1 MIVSLFTLLL
11 QAAPAS
17 APSAMAGGGPAQRD
31 AKPVRVWL
39 GSSGSLLRGD
49 RIRVYVQTGE
59 DGHLVVLHRRT
70 DGHIEVLFPANPA
83 DDPLVRS
90 GTYEIKRAGDRE
102 SFVVEEPDG
111 TGLVLAAL
119 SPASYRFDEFVR
131 AASWDPNALAPSWS
145 GADAEGTLAD
155 IVQRMLGDGYFNYD
169 FVTYTVAPRLYTMQD
184 TAPQSPF
191 YPSCVG
197 CSFVGVQVIIAEPL
211 FGCDAFFAPC
221 VGVRRF
227 AHRDRFTDS
236 GIRSVD
242 LPMNVI
248 ALALGPARTAATARV
263 VPRSPRLVFKPPA
276 GAGPSRPIEPR
287 ARAPV
292 AMRAIPLGP
301 GSEGAVA
308 PRRRAAPSYTAP
320 MPGREARLT
329 LTPTPVREEPAGV
342 ARASVQLI
350 ALPQGSVA
358 PALARPGAAVT
369 TPSGVPVRM
378 AAPFGV
384 RPLARSS
391 VVGGAGATAQLP
403 AAQLP
408 ATQLPATQ
416 LPPAQLHGM
425 ALPGATWRAV
435 GSRGAVVRATGR
447 PR

>member
-1 MIVSLFTLLL
+1 
-11 QAAPAS
+11 
-17 APSAMAGGGPAQRD
+17 MAGPAQRD

-49 RIRVYVQTGE
+49 AVRVYVQTGE

-83 DDPLVRS
+83 DDPLVRP

-131 AASWDPNALAPSWS
+131 AASWDPDALAPSWA
-145 GADAEGTLAD
+145 GADGEGTLAD

-184 TAPQSPF
+184 TAPRYPI

-211 FGCDAFFAPC
+211 FACDAFFAPC

-236 GIRSVD
+236 GIRTVD

-248 ALALGPARTAATARV
+248 ALSLGPARLSATTPI
-263 VPRSPRLVFKPPA
+263 VPRSPRLAFKPPPA
-276 GAGPSRPIEPR
+276 VGPSRPIEPR

-308 PRRRAAPSYTAP
+308 PRRRVAPRYTAP
-320 MPGREARLT
+320 MPAREVRLT

-342 ARASVQLI
+342 ARARVQLI

-358 PALARPGAAVT
+358 PALVRPGAAVT

-384 RPLARSS
+384 QPLARSS
-391 VVGGAGATAQLP
+391 VAGSAGATAQLP
-403 AAQLP
+403 AAQ
-408 ATQLPATQ
+408 
-416 LPPAQLHGM
+416 PPTAQLQGM
-425 ALPGATWRAV
+425 VLPGAAWRAV
-435 GSRGAVVRATGR
+435 GSRNAVVRATGR

>member
-17 APSAMAGGGPAQRD
+17 TPSATAGPAQRD

-49 RIRVYVQTGE
+49 RVRVYVQTTE
-59 DGHLVVLHRRT
+59 DGYVVVLHRRT

-83 DDPLVRS
+83 DDPLVRP

-169 FVTYTVAPRLYTMQD
+169 FVTYTVAPRFYTMQD

-342 ARASVQLI
+342 ARANVQLI

-369 TPSGVPVRM
+369 TPSGVPLRM

-384 RPLARSS
+384 QLLARSS

>member
-17 APSAMAGGGPAQRD
+17 TPSAMAGPAQRD

-39 GSSGSLLRGD
+39 GSGGSLLRGD
-49 RIRVYVQTGE
+49 RVRVYVQTAE

-70 DGHIEVLFPANPA
+70 DGHIDVLFPANPA
-83 DDPLVRS
+83 DDPLVRP

-131 AASWDPNALAPSWS
+131 AASWDPDAVAPFWAAVDGE
-145 GADAEGTLAD
+145 GALAD

-184 TAPQSPF
+184 TAAQYPI

-211 FGCDAFFAPC
+211 FACDPFFAPC
-221 VGVRRF
+221 GAARPRF
-227 AHRDRFTDS
+227 AHRDRFSDS

-248 ALALGPARTAATARV
+248 ALSLGPARLSTTTPV
-263 VPRSPRLVFKPPA
+263 VPRSPRLVFKPPT
-276 GAGPSRPIEPR
+276 GARPSRPIEPR

-301 GSEGAVA
+301 GHGAAVA
-308 PRRRAAPSYTAP
+308 PRMRAVSSRAAP
-320 MPGREARLT
+320 MPAREVRLT

-342 ARASVQLI
+342 TRASVQLI
-350 ALPQGSVA
+350 AVPQGFVA

-369 TPSGVPVRM
+369 TPSRVPVRM
-378 AAPFGV
+378 AAPFGAQ
-384 RPLARSS
+384 PLARSS
-391 VVGGAGATAQLP
+391 VAGSGSATALLPTAQPP
-403 AAQLP
+403 AAQQP
-408 ATQLPATQ
+408 T
-416 LPPAQLHGM
+416 AQLHGM
-425 ALPGATWRAV
+425 VLPGGTWPAA
-435 GSRGAVVRATGR
+435 GSRSATVRATGR

>member
-17 APSAMAGGGPAQRD
+17 TSSAMAGPAQRD

-39 GSSGSLLRGD
+39 GSGGSLLRGD
-49 RIRVYVQTGE
+49 RVRVYVQTTE
-59 DGHLVVLHRRT
+59 DGHVVVLHRRT

-131 AASWDPNALAPSWS
+131 AASWDPDALAPSWA
-145 GADAEGTLAD
+145 GADGEGTLAD

-184 TAPQSPF
+184 TAPQYPI

-211 FGCDAFFAPC
+211 FACDPFFAPC
-221 VGVRRF
+221 AAVPRRF
-227 AHRDRFTDS
+227 AHRDRFNDS
-236 GIRSVD
+236 GIRSVE

-248 ALALGPARTAATARV
+248 ALSLGPLPVATTTPVA
-263 VPRSPRLVFKPPA
+263 PRSPQLVFNPPA
-276 GAGPSRPIEPR
+276 GAGPSRPSRRRER
-287 ARAPV
+287 STV
-292 AMRAIPLGP
+292 AMHPIPLGP
-301 GSEGAVA
+301 GRGAVVA
-308 PRRRAAPSYTAP
+308 PRRRAVPSDAAPLPA
-320 MPGREARLT
+320 REVRLT
-329 LTPTPVREEPAGV
+329 LAPTPVREEPAGT

-350 ALPQGSVA
+350 ALPRGSVA

-378 AAPFGV
+378 AAPGV
-384 RPLARSS
+384 TRPLSRAS
-391 VVGGAGATAQLP
+391 VAGGTGATAQLP
-403 AAQLP
+403 
-408 ATQLPATQ
+408 T
-416 LPPAQLHGM
+416 AQLHGM
-425 ALPGATWRAV
+425 VLPGATWRAT
-435 GSRGAVVRATGR
+435 GSRSAVVRATGR
-447 PR
+447 SR

>member
-17 APSAMAGGGPAQRD
+17 TPSAMAGGGPAPRD

-39 GSSGSLLRGD
+39 GSSSSFLRGD
-49 RIRVYVQTGE
+49 RVRVYIETRE

-83 DDPLVRS
+83 DDPLVRP

-131 AASWDPNALAPSWS
+131 AASWDPDALAPSWATVDGE
-145 GADAEGTLAD
+145 GALAD

-184 TAPQSPF
+184 TAPQYPV

-197 CSFVGVQVIIAEPL
+197 CSFVGVQVVIAEPL
-211 FGCDAFFAPC
+211 FACDPFFAPC
-221 VGVRRF
+221 AVVPRRF
-227 AHRDRFTDS
+227 AHRDRFSDT
-236 GIRSVD
+236 GIRTVD
-242 LPMNVI
+242 LPMHVI
-248 ALALGPARTAATARV
+248 ALSLGPLPVATTTPVA
-263 VPRSPRLVFKPPA
+263 PRSPQLVFNPPA
-276 GAGPSRPIEPR
+276 GAGSSRPIGRRER
-287 ARAPV
+287 STV
-292 AMRAIPLGP
+292 AMHAIPLGP
-301 GSEGAVA
+301 GRGAAVA
-308 PRRRAAPSYTAP
+308 PRRRAVPSAAAP
-320 MPGREARLT
+320 MPAREVRLT
-329 LTPTPVREEPAGV
+329 LSPTPVREEPAGA

-350 ALPQGSVA
+350 VLPQGSVA

-369 TPSGVPVRM
+369 APSGVPVRM
-378 AAPFGV
+378 ASPFATQA
-384 RPLARSS
+384 LARAS
-391 VVGGAGATAQLP
+391 VAGGAGATAQL
-403 AAQLP
+403 
-408 ATQLPATQ
+408 
-416 LPPAQLHGM
+416 HGM
-425 ALPGATWRAV
+425 VLPGATWRAA
-435 GSRGAVVRATGR
+435 GSRSPFVRAAGR

>member
-1 MIVSLFTLLL
+1 
-11 QAAPAS
+11 
-17 APSAMAGGGPAQRD
+17 
-31 AKPVRVWL
+31 
-39 GSSGSLLRGD
+39 
-49 RIRVYVQTGE
+49 
-59 DGHLVVLHRRT
+59 
-70 DGHIEVLFPANPA
+70 
-83 DDPLVRS
+83 
-90 GTYEIKRAGDRE
+90 
-102 SFVVEEPDG
+102 
-111 TGLVLAAL
+111 
-119 SPASYRFDEFVR
+119 ASYRFDEFVR

-169 FVTYTVAPRLYTMQD
+169 FVTYTVAPRFYTMQD

-248 ALALGPARTAATARV
+248 ALALGPARTAAV
-263 VPRSPRLVFKPPA
+263 
-276 GAGPSRPIEPR
+276 
-287 ARAPV
+287 
-292 AMRAIPLGP
+292 M
-301 GSEGAVA
+301 
-308 PRRRAAPSYTAP
+308 
-320 MPGREARLT
+320 
-329 LTPTPVREEPAGV
+329 
-342 ARASVQLI
+342 
-350 ALPQGSVA
+350 
-358 PALARPGAAVT
+358 

-384 RPLARSS
+384 QPLARSS

-435 GSRGAVVRATGR
+435 GSRGAVVRAT
-447 PR
+447 

>member
-1 MIVSLFTLLL
+1 VIVSLFTLLL

-17 APSAMAGGGPAQRD
+17 TPSAMAGGGPAQRD
-31 AKPVRVWL
+31 PKPVRVWL
-39 GSSGSLLRGD
+39 GSGGSLLRGD
-49 RIRVYVQTGE
+49 AVRVYVQTGE

-70 DGHIEVLFPANPA
+70 DGHIDVLFPANPA
-83 DDPLVRS
+83 DDPLVRP

-131 AASWDPNALAPSWS
+131 TASWDPDALAPSWA
-145 GADAEGTLAD
+145 GADGEGTLAD

-184 TAPQSPF
+184 TAPQYPI

-211 FGCDAFFAPC
+211 FACDAFFAPC

-236 GIRSVD
+236 GIRTVD

-248 ALALGPARTAATARV
+248 ALSLGPARLSTTTPIA
-263 VPRSPRLVFKPPA
+263 PRSPRLAFKPPPA
-276 GAGPSRPIEPR
+276 VGPSRPIEPR
-287 ARAPV
+287 HRATV

-301 GSEGAVA
+301 GRGAAVA
-308 PRRRAAPSYTAP
+308 PRKRAVPSDAAP
-320 MPGREARLT
+320 MPAREVRLT
-329 LTPTPVREEPAGV
+329 LAPTPVREEPAGA

-350 ALPQGSVA
+350 ALPRGSVA
-358 PALARPGAAVT
+358 PALARPGVAVT
-369 TPSGVPVRM
+369 TPPGVPVRI
-378 AAPFGV
+378 AAPGV
-384 RPLARSS
+384 TRPLARAS
-391 VVGGAGATAQLP
+391 VTGGTGA

-408 ATQLPATQ
+408 TAH

-425 ALPGATWRAV
+425 VLPGATWRAA
-435 GSRGAVVRATGR
+435 GSRSAVVRATGR
-447 PR
+447 SR

>member
-1 MIVSLFTLLL
+1 
-11 QAAPAS
+11 
-17 APSAMAGGGPAQRD
+17 MAGGGPARG
-31 AKPVRVWL
+31 AANPGRVWL
-39 GSSGSLLRGD
+39 GASASLLRGD
-49 RIRVYVQTGE
+49 AVRVYVQPGE

-131 AASWDPNALAPSWS
+131 AASWDPDALAPSWA
-145 GADAEGTLAD
+145 GADGEGTLAD

-184 TAPQSPF
+184 TAPRYPI

-211 FGCDAFFAPC
+211 FACDAFFAPC
-221 VGVRRF
+221 VGARGF

-236 GIRSVD
+236 GLRTVD

-248 ALALGPARTAATARV
+248 ALSLGPARLSAATPI
-263 VPRSPRLVFKPPA
+263 VPRSPRLAFKPPPA
-276 GAGPSRPIEPR
+276 VGPSRPIEPR

-301 GSEGAVA
+301 GSEGAVFA

-320 MPGREARLT
+320 MPASEARLT
-329 LTPTPVREEPAGV
+329 LTPTPVREEPAGE

-358 PALARPGAAVT
+358 PALARPGAAVI

-384 RPLARSS
+384 QPLARSS
-391 VVGGAGATAQLP
+391 VVGGPGATAQLP
-403 AAQLP
+403 PAQPPTAQL
-408 ATQLPATQ
+408 Q
-416 LPPAQLHGM
+416 GM
-425 ALPGATWRAV
+425 VLPGGPWRAARA
-435 GSRGAVVRATGR
+435 RGAGVRATR
-447 PR
+447 RSRQL

>member
-17 APSAMAGGGPAQRD
+17 TPSAMAGPAQRD

-49 RIRVYVQTGE
+49 RVRVYVQTTE
-59 DGHLVVLHRRT
+59 DGYVVVLHRRT

-83 DDPLVRS
+83 DDPLVRP

-169 FVTYTVAPRLYTMQD
+169 FVTYTVAPRFYTMQD

-248 ALALGPARTAATARV
+248 ALSLGPARTAATARV

-276 GAGPSRPIEPR
+276 GAAPSRPIEPR

-292 AMRAIPLGP
+292 AIRAIPLGP

-308 PRRRAAPSYTAP
+308 LRRRAAPSYTAP

-358 PALARPGAAVT
+358 PALVRPGAAVM

-384 RPLARSS
+384 QPLARSS
-391 VVGGAGATAQLP
+391 VVGGAGA
-403 AAQLP
+403 AA
-408 ATQLPATQ
+408 Q
-416 LPPAQLHGM
+416 LPPAQPPTGQPPTAQLQGM
-425 ALPGATWRAV
+425 VLPGGPWRAA
-435 GSRGAVVRATGR
+435 GARGAVVRATGR

>member
-17 APSAMAGGGPAQRD
+17 TPSAMAGPAQRD

-39 GSSGSLLRGD
+39 GSSSSLLRGD
-49 RIRVYVQTGE
+49 AVRVYVQTSE

-70 DGHIEVLFPANPA
+70 DGHIDVLFPANPA
-83 DDPLVRS
+83 DDPLVRP

-131 AASWDPNALAPSWS
+131 AASWDPDALAPSWAAVDGE
-145 GADAEGTLAD
+145 GALSD

-184 TAPQSPF
+184 TAPQYPI

-211 FGCDAFFAPC
+211 LACDAFFAPC

-236 GIRSVD
+236 GIRTVD

-248 ALALGPARTAATARV
+248 ALSLGPARLSTTTPV
-263 VPRSPRLVFKPPA
+263 VPRSPRLVFKPAA

-287 ARAPV
+287 ARAAV

-301 GSEGAVA
+301 ASAVA
-308 PRRRAAPSYTAP
+308 VPPRTRTVSSHAAP
-320 MPGREARLT
+320 MPPRQVRLT
-329 LTPTPVREEPAGV
+329 LTPTRVREEPAG
-342 ARASVQLI
+342 ATRASVQLI

-384 RPLARSS
+384 QPLARSS

-403 AAQLP
+403 TAQ
-408 ATQLPATQ
+408 
-416 LPPAQLHGM
+416 PPTAELHGM
-425 ALPGATWRAV
+425 VLPGAAWRAV
-435 GSRGAVVRATGR
+435 GSRSAVVRATGR